1 MNQAWAL
8 EKRQE
13 RFGNL
18 VSWMWKG
25 GKEELRG
32 PVRPSE
38 PPLEAVSLLVMG
50 VAAKCIA
57 VEKC

>member
-13 RFGNL
+13 RFGKFGKL
-18 VSWMWKG
+18 DVEG